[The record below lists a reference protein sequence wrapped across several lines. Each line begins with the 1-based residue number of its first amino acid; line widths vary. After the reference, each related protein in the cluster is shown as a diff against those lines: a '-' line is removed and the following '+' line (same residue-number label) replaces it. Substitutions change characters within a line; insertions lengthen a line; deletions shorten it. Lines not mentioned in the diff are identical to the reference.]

1 MKRSRRA
8 ERMKRHHRRHGVA
21 GAINLVSLMDIFTIL
36 VFFLLVNSTEVELLP
51 ATRAIELPQS
61 VSEERPR
68 ETVVVMVTDDAILVQ
83 GERVIG
89 VAEALADEGDGIP
102 ALSEALAA
110 VAANRIAAVDEG
122 APGPEATIM
131 AARELPY
138 RLMRRV
144 MLACAEAEF
153 GRVAFAVLQR
163 AVAEE
168 EAG

>member
-8 ERMKRHHRRHGVA
+8 ERMERHHRRHGAA
-21 GAINLVSLMDIFTIL
+21 GAINMVSLMDIFTIL

-51 ATRAIELPQS
+51 TTRAIELPES
-61 VSEERPR
+61 ASEERPR

-89 VAEALADEGDGIP
+89 VAEALAADGDGIP
-102 ALSEALAA
+102 ALSEALEA
-110 VAANRIAAVDEG
+110 IAGARLGTVEDG

-144 MLACAEAEF
+144 MLACARADY

-163 AVAEE
+163 AQPEVT
-168 EAG
+168 G

>member
-8 ERMKRHHRRHGVA
+8 ERMERRHRRHGAA

-51 ATRAIELPQS
+51 TTRAIELPES
-61 VSEERPR
+61 VSVERPR

-89 VAEALADEGDGIP
+89 VAEALAGDGDGIP
-102 ALSEALAA
+102 ALSEALAMIA
-110 VAANRIAAVDEG
+110 GTRIGPVDEE
-122 APGPEATIM
+122 APGPDATIM

-144 MLACAEAEF
+144 MIACAEAAY

-163 AVAEE
+163 AHGEDT
-168 EAG
+168 G